1 MLGCMSKRNRNYWNK
16 PFFFFTIGKKVIYFI
31 MYIILIEGIVMKSN
45 HGWRNRQS
53 QSHQI

>member
-16 PFFFFTIGKKVIYFI
+16 PFFFTIGKKVIYFI